1 MPEGCDSK
9 CMTLEHSYF
18 SNFTVVPFAT
28 NSHLFGKSQE
38 TNEYR
43 IFIRQTPRIDPLR
56 LKLTE
61 YTILCQST
69 TSYEGTSFPT
79 TPRAQ

>member
-43 IFIRQTPRIDPLR
+43 IFIRQTPRIDPLS
-56 LKLTE
+56 LYISIFTA
-61 YTILCQST
+61 
-69 TSYEGTSFPT
+69 TSAPVELGSSYPAVT
-79 TPRAQ
+79 